1 MIPILNNTIEDE
13 LTARLTEI
21 EQYFDGEVAFYYGAI
36 EPGVIKIFRDFIE
49 RIAGHR
55 NEKDLLV
62 FFLNTPGGSAE
73 SAEKM
78 VEIIR
83 FHFNEVYFVVP
94 DFALSAGT
102 ILCMSGDKI
111 YMDYSSSL
119 GPIDPQ
125 VHNGKEWVPAL
136 GYLDKVA
143 EMLEKAKD
151 GKLTEAEF
159 LILQNQDL
167 AVLSRYEQ
175 ARDLTVTLL
184 KKWLVEYKFDN
195 WTVHETTPS
204 KKGQSVTKEEK
215 QQRAEEIAKTLGDNK
230 LWHSHGR
237 MIGPDTLRDVLRLK
251 IDDYS
256 TNGELQQLIRSYN
269 DLLIQYIVREGYSYF
284 LHCRNGYF

>member
-1 MIPILNNTIEDE
+1 
-13 LTARLTEI
+13 
-21 EQYFDGEVAFYYGAI
+21 
-36 EPGVIKIFRDFIE
+36 
-49 RIAGHR
+49 
-55 NEKDLLV
+55 
-62 FFLNTPGGSAE
+62 
-73 SAEKM
+73 
-78 VEIIR
+78 
-83 FHFNEVYFVVP
+83 
-94 DFALSAGT
+94 
-102 ILCMSGDKI
+102 
-111 YMDYSSSL
+111 MDYSSSL

-151 GKLTEAEF
+151 DKLTEAEF

-167 AVLSRYEQ
+167 AVLSQYEQ

-184 KKWLVEYKFDN
+184 KKWLVEYKFNN

-204 KKGQSVTKEEK
+204 KKGQPVTKKEK
-215 QQRAEEIAKTLGDNK
+215 RQRAEEIAKTLGDNK

-256 TNGELQQLIRSYN
+256 TNGELRQLIRSYN
-269 DLLIQYIVREGYSYF
+269 DLLIQYIVREGYPYF
-284 LHCRNGYF
+284 LHCRDGYF